1 MQKKQDGK
9 ILLGITAGFLFMM
22 TLFSS
27 TGVVEAKSKI
37 VPIEGVAFNVEASM
51 ADNLKTL
58 VGKKINVTLD
68 SGTTFYGTL
77 TKVGTHMI
85 HLEKLD
91 RKDFFDALIRIEQI
105 SAIDVMFRNYE
116 Q

>member
-1 MQKKQDGK
+1 MEEKQSGK
-9 ILLGITAGFLFMM
+9 TLLGIMAGFLIIMP
-22 TLFSS
+22 LFIS

-37 VPIEGVAFNVEASM
+37 VPIEGVAYNVEVSM

-58 VGKKINVTLD
+58 VGKKINVTLN
-68 SGTTFYGTL
+68 SGSSFYGTL
-77 TKVGTHMI
+77 TKVGSHMI